1 MQYTLRNIPKG
12 LDEALR
18 RRASDEGKSLNQITI
33 EALLRA
39 FGLVSE
45 ARAQRSLRDVA
56 GTWQSDPAV
65 EGALADQRSIDEDL
79 WK

>member
-18 RRASDEGKSLNQITI
+18 RQAQEESKSLNQVAV

-39 FGLVSE
+39 FGLVPE
-45 ARAQRSLRDVA
+45 PVVRRSLGDVA
-56 GTWQSDPAV
+56 GTWRSDPAV
-65 EGALADQRSIDEDL
+65 ESALADQRAIDEEM

>member
-18 RRASDEGKSLNQITI
+18 PRAHEEKKSLNQVAV

-39 FGLVSE
+39 FGLIPEPVV
-45 ARAQRSLRDVA
+45 RRSLSDVA
-56 GTWQSDPAV
+56 GTWRSDSAV
-65 EGALADQRSIDEDL
+65 EGALADQRAIDEEM